1 MTKII
6 ELAHTLGLAI
16 AESDE
21 IKALEAAKD
30 VYEADADLQAKLAE
44 YETDRKLLT
53 EEFIKEDVDEA
64 AKEAAVQKLRDHME
78 ALAAEIVVNE
88 KYVAFTNAQQALNAL
103 MAEVNAEIK
112 FCITGERPS
121 TCTHDCSTCGGCHH

>member
-1 MTKII
+1 MTKMI

-21 IKALEAAKD
+21 IKALEIAKEA
-30 VYEADADLQAKLAE
+30 YESDADLQAKLAE
-44 YETDRKLLT
+44 YETDRKLLA
-53 EEFIKEDVDEA
+53 EEFIKEDSETKEEA
-64 AKEAAVQKLRDHME
+64 VSKLREHME

-88 KYVAFTNAQQALNAL
+88 KYVAFTNAQQALNDL

-121 TCTHDCSTCGGCHH
+121 ACTHDCSTCGGCHH

>member
-6 ELAHTLGLAI
+6 ELAHTLGIAI
-16 AESDE
+16 SESDE
-21 IKALEAAKD
+21 IRALSLAKEAYD
-30 VYEADADLQAKLAE
+30 SDAALQAKLAE

-53 EEFIKEDVDEA
+53 EEFIKEDNDT
-64 AKEAAVQKLRDHME
+64 KEETVAKLREHME
-78 ALAAEIVVNE
+78 SLAAEIVVNE
-88 KYVAFTNAQQALNAL
+88 KYVAFTQAQDALNAL

-121 TCTHDCSTCGGCHH
+121 DCTHDCSTCKGCH

>member
-16 AESDE
+16 SESDE
-21 IKALEAAKD
+21 IKALEIAKEA
-30 VYEADADLQAKLAE
+30 YETDADLQAKLAE

-53 EEFIKEDVDEA
+53 EEFIKEDNDT
-64 AKEAAVQKLRDHME
+64 KEQTVAKLREHME

-88 KYVAFTNAQQALNAL
+88 KYVAFTQAQDALNAL
-103 MAEVNAEIK
+103 MAEVNPRHA
-112 FCITGERPS
+112 FP
-121 TCTHDCSTCGGCHH
+121 HHVEDGWWPR

>member
-21 IKALEAAKD
+21 IKALEIAKD
-30 VYEADADLQAKLAE
+30 AYEADAALQAKLAE

-53 EEFIKEDVDEA
+53 EEFIKEDVDEE
-64 AKEAAVQKLRDHME
+64 AKQAAVQKLRDHME

-88 KYVAFTNAQQALNAL
+88 KYVAFTNAQQALNDL

>member
-21 IKALEAAKD
+21 IKALEIAKD
-30 VYEADADLQAKLAE
+30 AYEADAALQAKLSE
-44 YETDRKLLT
+44 YETDRKLIT
-53 EEFIKEDVDEA
+53 EEFIKDDVDEE
-64 AKEAAVQKLRDHME
+64 AKQAAVQKLRDHME

-88 KYVAFTNAQQALNAL
+88 KYVAFTNAQQKLNDL

-121 TCTHDCSTCGGCHH
+121 TCTHDCSTCGGCSH

>member
-21 IKALEAAKD
+21 IKALEIAKD
-30 VYEADADLQAKLAE
+30 AYEADADLQAKLSE

-53 EEFIKEDVDEA
+53 EEFIKEDND
-64 AKEAAVQKLRDHME
+64 AKEEAVAKLRAHME
-78 ALAAEIVVNE
+78 ALAAEIVVND
-88 KYVAFTNAQQALNAL
+88 KYVAFTNAQAGVNAL

>member
-16 AESDE
+16 SESDE
-21 IKALEAAKD
+21 IKALEIAKNT
-30 VYEADADLQAKLAE
+30 YEADADLQAKLAE

-53 EEFIKEDVDEA
+53 EEFIKEDSDT
-64 AKEAAVQKLRDHME
+64 KEETVAKLREHME
-78 ALAAEIVVNE
+78 ALAAEIVVND
-88 KYVAFTNAQQALNAL
+88 KYVAFTQAQDALNAL

-112 FCITGERPS
+112 FCITGERP
-121 TCTHDCSTCGGCHH
+121 TKCTHDCSTCGGCH

>member
-30 VYEADADLQAKLAE
+30 AYEADADLQAKLSE

-53 EEFIKEDVDEA
+53 EEFIKEDND
-64 AKEAAVQKLRDHME
+64 AKEEAVAKLRAHME
-78 ALAAEIVVNE
+78 ALAAEIVVND
-88 KYVAFTNAQQALNAL
+88 KYVAFTNAQAGVNAL

>member
-30 VYEADADLQAKLAE
+30 AYEADADLQAKLSE

-53 EEFIKEDVDEA
+53 EEFIKEDND
-64 AKEAAVQKLRDHME
+64 AKEEAVAKLRAHME
-78 ALAAEIVVNE
+78 ALAAEIVVND
-88 KYVAFTNAQQALNAL
+88 KYVAFTSAQAGVNAL

>member
-16 AESDE
+16 AQSDE
-21 IKALEAAKD
+21 IKALELAKEQ
-30 VYEADADLQAKLAE
+30 YEADAELQAKLSE

-53 EEFIKEDVDEA
+53 EEFIKEDGEQ
-64 AKEAAVQKLRDHME
+64 KEAAVKKLREHME

-88 KYVAFTNAQQALNAL
+88 KYAAYTAAQSALNEL

-112 FCITGERPS
+112 FCITGERP
-121 TCTHDCSTCGGCHH
+121 TKCTHDCSTCGGCH

>member
-21 IKALEAAKD
+21 IKALEIAKEA
-30 VYEADADLQAKLAE
+30 YESDADLQAKLAE

-53 EEFIKEDVDEA
+53 EEFIKEDGEKNED
-64 AKEAAVQKLRDHME
+64 AVAKLREHME

-88 KYVAFTNAQQALNAL
+88 KYVAFTNAQQALNDL

>member
-21 IKALEAAKD
+21 IKTLEKAKD
-30 VYEADADLQAKLAE
+30 EYEADAALQAKLSE

-53 EEFIKEDVDEA
+53 EEFIKEDGE
-64 AKEAAVQKLRDHME
+64 AKEEAVSKLREHME

-88 KYVAFTNAQQALNAL
+88 KYVAFTNAQQGLNAL

-121 TCTHDCSTCGGCHH
+121 TCTHDCSTCGGCSH

>member
-1 MTKII
+1 MTKIM

-21 IKALEAAKD
+21 IKALEIAKD
-30 VYEADADLQAKLAE
+30 AYEADSALQAKLAE

-53 EEFIKEDVDEA
+53 EEFVKADGDSDAE
-64 AKEAAVQKLRDHME
+64 AVQKLRDHME
-78 ALAAEIVVNE
+78 SIAAEIVVNE

-121 TCTHDCSTCGGCHH
+121 TCTHDCSTCGGCSH